1 MLLLLGVCT
10 TSSYHFSI
18 HYRGQNVPSKYIFFS
33 LVCLSHHLNDL
44 SLHQEAP
51 TESLVGIHCLL
62 TGRKG
67 RTVKY
72 QAQGFKVRTEL
83 ANNKSKV

>member
-33 LVCLSHHLNDL
+33 LVCLSRYLNDL
-44 SLHQEAP
+44 SLLEAP

-62 TGRKG
+62 TRCKG
-67 RTVKY
+67 HTVKY